1 MQKGQATLE
10 WLIMALTTI
19 ALLWA
24 ADSQFDLVAQLR
36 LLGEQ
41 VIQHFFFIFNYVSL
55 VPGSGL

>member
-1 MQKGQATLE
+1 
-10 WLIMALTTI
+10 MALTTI

-41 VIQHFFFIFNYVSL
+41 VIQHFIFIFNYVSL